1 MQRTA
6 RLKPT
11 PKPPKA
17 DWPHWLQL
25 NVHACVLCVCVRART
40 CWRARR
46 AMCVAFGDWI
56 GADSVQTLN
65 KFAKNNELEKI
76 KLYISMG
83 ANPDRCGQTILPEPD
98 PPVSA
103 VPHSIGR

>member
-25 NVHACVLCVCVRART
+25 NVHACVLCVCVRAHVLAGST
-40 CWRARR
+40 GDVRR
-46 AMCVAFGDWI
+46 VW
-56 GADSVQTLN
+56 
-65 KFAKNNELEKI
+65 
-76 KLYISMG
+76 
-83 ANPDRCGQTILPEPD
+83 
-98 PPVSA
+98 
-103 VPHSIGR
+103 